1 MSNVALK
8 FGVVVA
14 VLGMAG
20 CARTT
25 YVMVPT
31 PPAPPVGALLQACT
45 DHAAKAQRNAFG
57 TDFRGLQFNTAQA
70 VIASPMQP
78 VGTQDVAAVY
88 DGEGVW
94 FGQPQGAMG
103 EWRKVRYHCMLNPA
117 GQVVYSFVRGY

>member
-1 MSNVALK
+1 MNTVALK

-31 PPAPPVGALLQACT
+31 PPSPPAGALLQACT
-45 DHAAKAQRNAFG
+45 DHAAKAQRGAFG
-57 TDFRGLQFNTAQA
+57 HEFRGLQFNTAQA
-70 VIASPMQP
+70 VLAAPLQP
-78 VGTQDVAAVY
+78 VGTQPVGAVY

-103 EWRKVRYHCMLNPA
+103 VWRKVRYHCMLNPA